1 MAKRKS
7 ENFLPQTFRTLSNRR
22 FLNAT
27 IDPLIQEPSLKKM
40 FGYIGQQDQSPV
52 FNKDDY
58 YINENDS
65 YSQFYQLEPGV
76 VIKKRQ
82 YGTNTYKVDNVYNY
96 VDLLNQIAADGGINN
111 NHDRLFSNRY
121 YSYNGFIDLD
131 KLTNYRQYYWVPGGP
146 LTVDVT
152 AANTPTQ
159 QNFYIHRNSYV
170 ANNQTELQS
179 AALGATGY
187 SVDGYTNVI
196 NPTLTLVRGGS
207 YTFNVNQDTEFWI
220 QTEIGVNGLSSVQN
234 NISTRDVLG
243 VTNNGTK
250 SGTVTFTVP
259 LSTAQDYLVNYTT
272 LSQTV
277 DLVVDDITYEQLQGQ
292 NYDSFILEYGLDGV
306 RAFDG
311 KYIVLTSTTGWG
323 TVSST
328 QWGGVWRLNVGNDPT
343 AADYRLMNLTYMA
356 DWPELN
362 KVFVTQGDVYG
373 HLYAYKDMFGVV
385 KKFPTLSAAQS
396 VLYYVDATNPL
407 VYGTIQLVD
416 PEPNSLLNVNDII
429 GRKNYTSPN
438 GINFTS
444 GLKVKF
450 TGVIVPAEY
459 QGNEYIVEGVGS
471 SIKLIKYADLVTPE
485 TINTNLGSSF
495 GNSRGYD
502 ADGTGYD
509 GTTNSPEQKD
519 YVTINRASIDGNSW
533 SRNNRWFHRDV
544 LQAAAD
550 YNNVS
555 YAFDSNQQAKRPIV
569 EFLPNLKLFNYGT
582 NYAGS
587 VTCIDSVTTSAFAQV
602 EGFNSYAV
610 KTNGVYNSDGIQLL
624 NGLSVIFTQET
635 DPVKRATL
643 YRVQNN
649 KTRTSATYNKLTFA
663 FTNSGSNYLYINDI
677 ANLAIG
683 QHVTGTGIPNYT
695 TITSIDTVF
704 DRVYISN
711 NITQDISSG
720 ATITFDNSYDQIHLV
735 PIKTFSNGDTVV
747 AMEGVANQGNMFYYL
762 DGEWV
767 TAQIR
772 NSRPQF
778 PLFDVIDQNGYSFG
792 NQTVYPSSDFSGSK
806 LFGYAVG
813 TGSRDSELG
822 FPLVYKSIGNLGDI
836 VFENYYQNESF
847 NYSLNQVDQAKS
859 INRGFGAIIVGWD
872 NYTLANGWYRVS
884 DKSKQYIT
892 KVFTASTV
900 SVNNFDLQVVYDNS
914 YYENNIFVYVNGV
927 LQSQTNYTLKTNS
940 ITSVIVFASD
950 LAVGDRVFVKI
961 YGTSAQ
967 YKETYTMPRNLTNN
981 SENTEFTTIT
991 LGQVRNH
998 LIEIGDNLLDLVG
1011 EPAGANNF
1019 RDLNYNYVGGKLLQ
1033 HSASMRPA
1041 ALLFANRDVDP
1052 MQFIR
1057 YAADSYNT
1065 FKNQLLNYITNTE
1078 FPNPTNYRDSLD
1090 MVLEEFSKV
1099 ANIGQPFYYT
1109 DMVGFG
1115 TDYIKN
1121 SYTVANTTYR
1131 SFNLTQDFADDT
1143 KGYRSLLVYLNGVLL
1158 LKNVDYTIGTRT
1170 ITINNNV
1177 TIVRNDKIE
1186 IYEYNNTQGCNIPAT
1201 PTKLG
1206 MYPKFKPE
1214 IFTDDTYVTP
1224 TLGVIG
1230 HDGSFT
1236 KGWGDYRDNILLEFE
1251 KRVYNNITTTYSEDS
1266 DVDLSSVVPSAFR
1279 VTDYTIDEWTQLL
1292 APQYLR
1298 WAHINNVDIFTNNT
1312 ITGDEFTFNY
1322 ATGTDKLFGQ
1332 PVPGYWRGIYKYFYD
1347 TDHPHTKPWEM
1358 LGFTQKPSWWQL
1370 RYGPAPYTS
1379 ENGVLWSDLEAGY
1392 VYNGNPTSAYYN
1404 SRYARP
1410 GLTSIIPVDEH
1421 GNLLNPNQCVLRNY
1435 DANYSAQNWVV
1446 GDQSPAETA
1455 WRRSVDYPFAVMM
1468 AWCLAKPAEWTALKY
1483 NTRDLAYN
1491 TLLNQF
1497 INKTNN
1503 NRQFDLTATGPS
1515 DFIPGYNVWLRDYLT
1530 NNNLDITENWIN
1542 VANNSTFNLV
1552 YKMGS
1557 YTDKSYLT
1565 IVADQVSPQSTNS
1578 SVIIPQENYQVKV
1591 TKSAPVAR
1599 AVYSAVIVQKVI
1611 NGYQVSGFDR
1621 ERPYFLTIPSRVSN
1635 NNYSIAVGNE
1645 RAIVYQDST
1654 DNVFSYPY
1662 GSIFNTKQQVVDFLV
1677 SYGRYLESQG
1687 FVFEQFLSDNT
1698 TKSDWVLAAK
1708 EFLFWNQQQWG
1719 NDTIISLT
1727 PAGTDVKFVSTFGV
1741 VDTLSNTNNYTKVV
1755 NSDNVT
1761 LTGSDYR
1768 VYRDDNLFQLE
1779 LKNAQKGV
1787 HLVDLAIIQYEH
1799 TLILDNNT
1807 VFNDIL
1813 YDEQVGSRQFRL
1825 RLDGAKTNDWN
1836 GSLYAPGFFVNVSDV
1851 PQWVAYTDYY
1861 KGDIVL
1867 FKSQYYAAQDF
1878 IPGTAQF
1885 VSSNWYPIN
1894 GDLLSKNLIP
1904 NMASG
1909 AAQFLNFHDP
1919 DTTDLNSAADLLS
1932 KSETGFSPRQ
1942 YFADLGL
1949 DNTSQYKFYLGM
1961 VSQKGTKAVLNA
1973 YLRNKQ
1979 KRIDSD
1985 IKLVEQW
1992 AIKLDNYGGTNQND
2006 KLEFNIGNATTVNNQ
2021 YLFELVNQT
2030 DARNQEINSI
2040 KPSDLLYKP
2049 YTYITDIFA
2058 KTQNNK
2064 TVIPTAGPVNPNDVD
2079 ATVFDINKIYNI
2091 SALSSILSEGS
2102 KVWIAA
2108 DSANQWGVY
2117 RLSQPG
2123 NVFVTYINQ
2132 INPTELQFTTN
2143 LPHNLSQY
2151 DYVMLKNGRLAAP
2164 TTGGAIT
2171 DMSGFY
2177 RVSKVTNTTF
2187 SVKITDNTTVG
2198 TGALNAILYKLVN
2211 VRYSTVNNF
2220 TNFVPV
2226 RGWNMGEIVYIDAGV
2241 DGYNVLQNSN
2251 SWVYTQTKS
2260 PVFTSPT
2267 DNFGSSIKINSTQG
2281 FVVVGSSAKSGTGSA
2296 FVYGKREDGSFQ
2308 EIGILAPDNRITT
2321 FGANVDIN
2329 DSNFAFVS
2337 APNAFKGIVYTA
2349 NVNSQEVQLTQAI
2362 HYDNLYAITAGFSQS
2377 NNSILLDTVFTF
2389 DSTANIAEQASYS
2402 LDNFKVGMEVAGL
2415 GINAGTVITSISSK
2429 ALTKTIVMNKN
2440 ANVYSSDTATI
2451 LQANSSIFKVLYANI
2466 TSANANI
2473 YISNSQS
2480 ITGVLTNSMPI
2491 LGNGIPAGTYI
2502 TAISNISGY
2511 NVFTLS
2517 SNVTTAN
2524 NSLLTIVQANANV
2537 VATVSSVTNTANTY
2551 FIISGATSL
2560 SGVSN
2565 GQPFI
2570 GANISNGT
2578 VIANTIVGAA
2588 YNILGVSSNVN
2599 IGAYLKLAIYPNVQP
2614 TSNFGYSISASGNG
2628 EWLYVGEPTTNSV
2641 YVYKY
2646 KHVYANSS
2654 LREGDGTQTS
2664 FTYPSGA
2671 TGSANDIKVYVDG
2684 VLKIPNY
2691 DYIKAPGQDI
2701 IAFDTAPVANA
2712 AINLVYEDHYVEVNR
2727 IVTDDPDALG
2737 FGTSVSTNYD
2747 GSTVVIGAANSS
2759 VNSTTTLAYSGKTY
2773 VYDRTAEIF
2782 VANGAT
2788 TTFQLSNALS
2798 NLTTITTPT
2807 LITNPSVTVD
2817 GANTNATFNTTT
2829 NQVSFANAPARG
2841 SIVRVETNQFV
2852 NTLIS
2857 YTDLSQEY
2865 SYYGTAVKLDSTGS
2879 IAFSGA
2885 PGYATSS
2892 SQNGAVFRLI
2902 NIPKLYGNVVGSKT
2916 GFSIAANSTIRIN
2929 DYLVKFGETLRPPYA
2944 PIYYSSNVDQV
2955 VSTIN
2960 AAGIPYITAGKIPN
2974 GAIYISSTDTSAS
2987 PRISLRNEGSDILG
3001 TLGIT
3006 QWNMVQKLTNPI
3018 AQDTARFGEILAI
3031 SPDAN
3036 SMVVGST
3043 LSNTK
3048 TTVTFDSKTTTYDRK
3063 GTRFRDVVYQSG
3075 AAHLYEYQT
3084 AANESATTYGSYAYA
3099 TLIQDQFANS
3109 YDRYSSGVDIGN
3121 NFLMVGAPHAHLLGN
3136 PVGAMY
3142 IYYNQN
3148 AAPVWQTIRSGGVDY
3163 DSRNI
3168 NRVYLYNST
3177 TARLIAELPVIDL
3190 PYAYLPNSSESY
3202 LDYVINYDPAVYNVA
3217 PTTISFSY
3225 DRKNAWGR
3233 EQVGKLWWDINSI
3246 KYYDNTQGDNLER
3259 FNYWGLA
3266 FPGSTV
3272 NVYEWIESDVLP
3284 KNYIGSSVN
3293 NTPLYTINDV
3303 YSSQVTVDEKTG
3315 QAVTKYYFWVKNSI
3329 LANTKRPSA
3338 REIQTALISPRNNSE
3353 PFAAVINKNAIGI
3366 FNAQNLV
3373 SIDTNLAIEYKNTLE
3388 PQLVHSEWTMFDDG
3402 TDLGVATE
3410 FLNKLNDSLTGQD
3423 ISGRIIPD
3431 FNLPIG
3437 QKYGMSVDLRQ
3448 SLFKDNYYARQ
3459 LFIEKINEICI
3470 KYPMVLTRNNA
3481 INQLNNIDPVPLSSE
3496 YTEVVNNITEL
3507 GYLNTAAYP
3516 IGTQVLVLSDSN
3528 SYNNGWSLFT
3538 LVFNSTSFARR
3549 WEYVRVQTYNTNDYW
3564 TYADWYS
3571 TKYNAQAPINH
3582 TVTTENDIANLTL
3595 NVNDL
3600 IYVTNSN
3607 SGGWKLV
3614 LVNATDLE
3622 LVAQQNATIQ
3632 FKSNLY
3638 NLAAASQGFQTSS
3651 FQSVGFDTD
3660 SNLEFNTI
3668 FDIIR
3673 DYLLIN
3679 EYRNEYK
3686 EAIALLIDIV
3696 ANQHQQTDW
3705 MMKTSLVDLYHRVRG
3720 LDQLPVYLPQPE
3732 NTVTE
3737 FFNEVKPFHTKLK
3750 QYIARYDNSNDIDK
3764 AYASITDFDLQPYKN
3779 TIVNSYRSPQ
3789 LGNSLDVDTLS
3800 NTAVYQPW
3808 VNNHKYGIT
3817 LVTLVDGGAGYD
3829 GSTTAVVVGDGTGAI
3844 VKPYILNGSVYTI
3857 EVINAGQNYTYAEV
3871 QIYGIGTGARAEAVL
3886 GLSLTRNFNTNIKF
3900 DRNQYFNNIQDW
3912 TANTSYAINDVIVY
3926 NATPYRCITAHTSG
3940 ATFDATKFLVL
3951 IVKVWYPKTTYNI
3964 NDIVVYNNTSY
3975 VVTTAFTSALT
3986 FDSTNMS
3993 SYNGLWLDNACDRV
4007 WAYYAPLSGMAGRD
4021 LAQVMTGI
4029 YYPGNGVIG
4038 PGFNQVPGYDVNY
4051 YDYIPYDYSTKDI
4064 ENVYDIYG
4072 VQSEDS
4078 IIRSLFT
4085 DTGLGLRPEDI
4096 DVVGGGFIDTYSSH
4110 APEELIP
4117 GQLTD
4122 TLDIKVNTLPITDGG
4137 PDIKIFTSNYIGSDT
4152 FSYDPEITGVELPLG
4167 GIEKF
4172 YVIDRNLGP
4181 IAETYHF
4188 TVDYYAKTI
4197 TVLYTPSSGTFFYVL
4212 MIGSNGVN
4220 PVTDL
4225 DYYADGT
4232 QTDFDIPD
4240 FVTTDVQ
4247 QAYVKVNGVKVSNWS
4262 LVNTLENGRTLLAVR
4277 FDTAPAAN
4285 DYVQVHLYAVAL
4297 GTKAYSEWH
4306 EQTFVIS
4313 SASYPTNYNF
4323 TLDNEEIYVE
4333 PVSSFPIVRL
4343 NGSDLLPPQQS
4354 YYFGD
4359 GVTTNFSM
4367 TDSWIETYASIV
4379 DPEIIVV
4386 VDGVTQVRGQDYT
4399 VDHGSYTAMP
4409 VIQFTTA
4416 PQSGARIV
4424 ISDSSQCDFKIYG
4437 NQIWISPSVVI
4448 TPNSKLTVLTQGNHD
4463 PNEQYTKL
4471 FSGDTA
4477 STSVID
4483 NGLDTTG
4490 FDSVGFDN
4498 ELSNYIGA
4506 VYYTLPRAITNIN
4519 QLYITLKAPNTTG
4532 GFPLLPYRDFKLI
4545 TPTIVVLDTSL
4556 NISGTSVI
4564 TVRIFGEPVR
4574 QRTLE
4579 FRMFKDMRDNSRIY
4593 AVKDKKATLTANL
4606 LANANYIYVDNV
4618 NYLQTPG
4625 TTPNNSG
4632 IVIINGE
4639 RITYGTLDRVN
4650 NRLGN
4655 LRRGTAGTG
4664 TPNLHVKG
4672 TLIYDSGST
4681 LEIPNTRE
4689 SFVQTPVETYI
4700 SSGLF
4705 TTYANSYTNNTIINR
4720 TLPLVPVVNN
4730 NANTTV
4736 TVRVTKNSTTLT
4748 ANSDYVVSAN
4758 SVTINSN
4765 VNLGTYA
4772 LANITTSNGN
4782 IYISNTYTTVSNAMI
4797 GQTIIGGNLFP
4808 STTITNVSNSAP
4820 YIVIQISSNQTV
4832 NANAN
4837 LQILDTITVYQ
4848 GLSNK
4853 MLVTANSYIR
4863 QGTLIQSFGT
4873 SLQDSTSSYAEFIRS
4888 Q

>member
-40 FGYIGQQDQSPV
+40 YGYIGQQDQSPV
-52 FNKDDY
+52 FEKGDY

-96 VDLLNQIAADGGINN
+96 VDLLNQIAADGGLNN

-159 QNFYIHRNSYV
+159 KDFYIHRNSYV

-187 SVDGYTNVI
+187 SVDGYNNVI
-196 NPTLTLVRGGS
+196 NPTITLVRGGS
-207 YTFNVNQDTEFWI
+207 YNFYVNQDTDFWI
-220 QTEIGVNGLSSVQN
+220 QTEIGVDGVSAVQN

-250 SGTVTFTVP
+250 SGTITFTVP
-259 LSTAQDYLVNYTT
+259 ISTAQDYLINYTT
-272 LSQTV
+272 LSQAV
-277 DLVVDDITYEQLQGQ
+277 DLIVDDVTYEELQGQ
-292 NYDSFILEYGLDGV
+292 NYDTFILTNGLDGN

-311 KYIVLTSTTGWG
+311 KYVVLTSTTGWG
-323 TVSST
+323 SVDSSK
-328 QWGGVWRLNVGNDPT
+328 WGGVWRINVGSDP
-343 AADYRLMNLTYMA
+343 AAPDYRLMNLTYLA
-356 DWPELN
+356 DWTVLN
-362 KVFVTQGDVYG
+362 KVFVNEGDVYG
-373 HLYAYKDMFGVV
+373 HVYAYKDLFGIIQ
-385 KKFPTLSAAQS
+385 KFPTLSAAQS

-429 GRKNYTSPN
+429 GRENYTSPN
-438 GINFTS
+438 GVQFTS

-450 TGVIVPAEY
+450 TGVVVPAEY

-485 TINTNLGSSF
+485 TINTNLGSAF

-502 ADGTGYD
+502 ADGTGFD

-519 YVTINRASIDGNSW
+519 YVTINRSSIDGNSW

-550 YNNVS
+550 YNNVN
-555 YAFDSNQQAKRPIV
+555 YTFDSNQQAKRPII
-569 EFLPNLKLFNYGT
+569 EFLPNIKLYNYGT

-610 KTNGVYNSDGIQLL
+610 KTDGVYNSDGIQLL

-643 YRVQNN
+643 YRVENN
-649 KTRTSATYNKLTFA
+649 KTRASATYNKTTNA
-663 FTNSGSNYLYINDI
+663 FSNNGFNYLNINDI
-677 ANLAIG
+677 AYLAVG
-683 QHVTGTGIPNYT
+683 QHVTGLGIPNYT

-711 NITQDISSG
+711 NLTQDVPAG
-720 ATITFDNSYDQIHLV
+720 TTITFDNSYDQIHLV
-735 PIKTFSNGDTVV
+735 PIKTFNNGDTVV
-747 AMEGVANQGNMFYYL
+747 AMEGVENQGNMFYYL

-767 TAQIR
+767 RSQIR

-778 PLFDVIDQNGYSFG
+778 PLFDIIDKNGYSFG
-792 NQTVYPSSDFSGSK
+792 NQTVYPSSDFTGSE
-806 LFGYAVG
+806 LFGYAIG
-813 TGSRDSELG
+813 TGTRDSELG

-836 VFENYYQNESF
+836 VFQNYYQTDTF
-847 NYSLNQVDQAKS
+847 HYSLNQVDQEEN
-859 INRGFGAIIVGWD
+859 INQGFAAVIVGWD

-892 KVFTASTV
+892 KVFTASAV
-900 SVNNFDLQVVYDNS
+900 QLNNFDLKVVYGNS
-914 YYENNIFVYVNGV
+914 YYENNVFVYVNGI
-927 LQSQTNYTLKTNS
+927 LQSQSNYTLKTSS
-940 ITSVIVFASD
+940 ITSVVSFTND
-950 LAVGDRVFVKI
+950 LVAGDRVFVKI
-961 YGTSAQ
+961 YGTSNV

-998 LIEIGDNLLDLVG
+998 LIEIGNNLLDLVG

-1033 HSASMRPA
+1033 HSASMRPS

-1052 MQFIR
+1052 IQFIR
-1057 YAADSYNT
+1057 YAADSYGI
-1065 FKNQLLNYITNTE
+1065 FKNQLLNYISNTE
-1078 FPNPTNYRDSLD
+1078 FPNPTNYRESLD

-1109 DMVGFG
+1109 DMIGFG

-1131 SFNLTQDFADDT
+1131 RYNLTQDFADDT
-1143 KGYRSLLVYLNGVLL
+1143 KGYRALLVYLNGVLL

-1170 ITINNNV
+1170 ITINDSV
-1177 TIVRNDKIE
+1177 TLVRNDKIDV
-1186 IYEYNNTQGCNIPAT
+1186 YEYNSTQGCNVPST
-1201 PTKLG
+1201 PSKLG

-1214 IFTDDTYVTP
+1214 ILIDDTYTTP
-1224 TLGVIG
+1224 TLGIIG

-1251 KRVYNNITTTYSEDS
+1251 KRVYNNITTTYAEDS
-1266 DVDLSSVVPSAFR
+1266 DVDLSSVVPGAFR

-1292 APQYLR
+1292 APAYLR
-1298 WAHINNVDIFTNNT
+1298 WSHINNVDIFNNT
-1312 ITGDEFTFNY
+1312 TVTGNPFTFNY
-1322 ATGTDKLFGQ
+1322 ATGTDKLFAK

-1358 LGFTQKPSWWQL
+1358 LGFTQKPTWWQN

-1379 ENGVLWSDLEAGY
+1379 ENSVLWNDLEAGF
-1392 VYNGNPTSAYYN
+1392 VYNGNPNDSYYN
-1404 SRYARP
+1404 ARYARP

-1421 GNLLNPNQCVLRNY
+1421 GNLLNPNQSVLGNY

-1497 INKTNN
+1497 INKKNN
-1503 NRQFDLTATGPS
+1503 NRQFEFTATGDT

-1542 VANNSTFNLV
+1542 VATNSTFNLV
-1552 YKMGS
+1552 YKMGA

-1591 TKSAPVAR
+1591 TKSAPVSR
-1599 AVYSAVIVQKVI
+1599 AVYSAVIVQKVV
-1611 NGYQVSGFDR
+1611 NGYQISGFDR
-1621 ERPYFLTIPSRVSN
+1621 ERPYFLTIPSRISN
-1635 NNYSIAVGNE
+1635 NNYTITVGTE
-1645 RAIVYQDST
+1645 RAIVYMDST

-1687 FVFEQFLSDNT
+1687 FVFEEFLSDNT

-1719 NDTIISLT
+1719 DDTIISLT

-1755 NSDNVT
+1755 NSDNTT
-1761 LTGSDYR
+1761 LTGGDYR

-1787 HLVDLAIIQYEH
+1787 HLIDLAIVQYEH

-1836 GSLYAPGFFVNVSDV
+1836 GSLYAPGFFVNVSEV

-1861 KGDIVL
+1861 KGDIIL
-1867 FKSQYYAAQDF
+1867 FKNQYYAAQDF
-1878 IPGTAQF
+1878 IPGSAQF
-1885 VSSNWYPIN
+1885 KSSNWYPIN

-1909 AAQFLNFHDP
+1909 AAQFINFHDP

-1961 VSQKGTKAVLNA
+1961 VSQKGTQAVLNA

-1992 AIKLDNYGGTNQND
+1992 AIKLDSYGGTNQND
-2006 KLEFNIGNATTVNNQ
+2006 KLEFNIGNAITINNQ
-2021 YLFELVNQT
+2021 YLFELINQT
-2030 DARNQEINSI
+2030 DQRIADTNTI

-2049 YTYITDIFA
+2049 RTYTTDIFA

-2064 TVIPTAGPVNPNDVD
+2064 EVIPTAGPVNPNDVD
-2079 ATVFDINKIYNI
+2079 ATVYDINKIYNI
-2091 SALSSILSEGS
+2091 SALNTILSEGS

-2108 DSANQWGVY
+2108 DSENQWGVY

-2123 NVFVTYINQ
+2123 QVFVTYINQ
-2132 INPTELQFTTN
+2132 ISPTELQFTTN

-2151 DYVMLKNGRLAAP
+2151 DYIMLKNGRLAAP
-2164 TTGGAIT
+2164 QTGGAIT

-2177 RVSKVTNTTF
+2177 RVKTVTNTTF
-2187 SVKITDNTTVG
+2187 NVKITDNTTIG

-2211 VRYSTVNNF
+2211 VRYTTANDF
-2220 TNFVPV
+2220 TGFVPV
-2226 RGWNMGEIVYIDAGV
+2226 RGWNMGEIVYIDAGL

-2260 PVFTSPT
+2260 PVFTGPT
-2267 DNFGSSIKINSTQG
+2267 DNFGSSVRINSTQG
-2281 FVVVGSSAKSGTGSA
+2281 FAVVGSSNKSGTGSA
-2296 FVYGKREDGSFQ
+2296 FVYGKREDNSFQ
-2308 EIGILAPDNRITT
+2308 EIGILAPDSRITT

-2329 DSNFAFVS
+2329 DSNFAIVS
-2337 APNAFKGIVYTA
+2337 APNAFKGIVYAA
-2349 NVNSQEVQLTQAI
+2349 NVNSQQVQLTQAI
-2362 HYDNLYAITAGFSQS
+2362 HYDNLYAISAGFSQS
-2377 NNSILLDTVFTF
+2377 NSSILLTTVYTF
-2389 DSTANIAEQASYS
+2389 DATGNIAQQASYS
-2402 LDNFKVGMEVAGL
+2402 VDNFAVGMGVGGAGV
-2415 GINAGTVITSISSK
+2415 NAGTVITSITTK
-2429 ALTKTIVMNKN
+2429 ATTNTIQLAASNGN
-2440 ANVYSSDTATI
+2440 TSIYSVTTGDSATI
-2451 LQANSSIFKVLYANI
+2451 LQANSSIFTTLYANI
-2466 TSANANI
+2466 TSANANV
-2473 YISNSQS
+2473 YIGNTGQS
-2480 ITGVLTNSMPI
+2480 ITGILANSMPV
-2491 LGNGIPAGTYI
+2491 LGNGIPSGTYI
-2502 TAISNISGY
+2502 ANISNITGY
-2511 NVFTLS
+2511 KVLTLS
-2517 SNVTTAN
+2517 SNVTVPSG
-2524 NSLLTIVQANANV
+2524 SLLTFVGSNAGV
-2537 VATVSSVTNTANTY
+2537 IQTGVSSVTTSGNNY
-2551 FIISGATSL
+2551 FIVSGATSL
-2560 SGVSN
+2560 YNVAN
-2565 GQPFI
+2565 GQPFVST
-2570 GANISNGT
+2570 AVPNGT
-2578 VIANTIVGAA
+2578 VISNLVIGPA

-2599 IGAYLKLAIYPNVQP
+2599 IDASTKIAIYPNVQP
-2614 TSNFGYSISASGNG
+2614 TSNFGYSISASGDG
-2628 EWLYVGEPTTNSV
+2628 KWLYIGEPTTNSV

-2646 KHVYANSS
+2646 TYVNANSS
-2654 LREGDGTQTS
+2654 LRQGDGTQTS
-2664 FTYPSGA
+2664 FSYPTGS
-2671 TGSANDIKVYVDG
+2671 TGSANDIKVYVNG

-2701 IAFDTAPVANA
+2701 ITFDIAPSASDI
-2712 AINLVYEDHYVEVNR
+2712 INLVYEDHYAEVNR
-2727 IVTDDPDALG
+2727 IVTDDPDASG

-2747 GSTVVIGAANSS
+2747 GSTVVVGAANSS
-2759 VNSTTTLAYSGKTY
+2759 VNSVTTLTNSGKTY
-2773 VYDRTAEIF
+2773 VFDRTAEIF
-2782 VANGAT
+2782 VANGVA

-2798 NLTTITTPT
+2798 SLTTITTPD
-2807 LITNPSVTVD
+2807 LIADPSVTVD
-2817 GANTNATFNTTT
+2817 GVDTTATFNTTV
-2829 NQVSFANAPARG
+2829 NQVTFANAPARG

-2857 YTDLSQEY
+2857 YTDIGQEN
-2865 SYYGTAVKLDSTGS
+2865 SNYGTAVKLDRDGTT
-2879 IAFSGA
+2879 AFSGA

-2892 SQNGAVFRLI
+2892 TQNGAVFRLI
-2902 NIPKLYGNVVGSKT
+2902 NVPKMYGNILGTKT
-2916 GFSIAANSTIRIN
+2916 GFTVTANNSIRIN
-2929 DYLVKFGETLRPPYA
+2929 DYLVTFSGGNAT
-2944 PIYYSSNVDQV
+2944 SV
-2955 VSTIN
+2955 VNNIN
-2960 AAGIPYITAGKIPN
+2960 AANIPYVTSGLVSN
-2974 GAIYISSTDTSAS
+2974 GAIYISSSDTNSTVKL
-2987 PRISLRNEGSDILG
+2987 RIRNEYGDPL
-3001 TLGIT
+3001 TAMGIT
-3006 QWNMVQKLTNPI
+3006 QWKLVQKLTNPI
-3018 AQDTARFGEILAI
+3018 AQDTARFGEILAL
-3031 SPDAN
+3031 SPYAN

-3048 TTVTFDSKTTTYDRK
+3048 TTVTFDSKTTTFDRS
-3063 GTRFRDVVYQSG
+3063 GTRFRDTVYRSG
-3075 AAHLYEYQT
+3075 AAHLYEYQ
-3084 AANESATTYGSYAYA
+3084 ALANEDSQNYGSFAYA
-3099 TLIQDQFANS
+3099 SLIQDQFANS
-3109 YDRYSSGVDIGN
+3109 YDRYASGVDISD
-3121 NFLMVGAPHAHLLGN
+3121 NFLMVGAPHAYLLGN

-3148 AAPVWQTIRSGGVDY
+3148 AAPVWQTIRSGGVDF

-3168 NRVYLYNST
+3168 DRVYLYNST

-3190 PYAYLPNSSESY
+3190 PYGYLPNSSESY
-3202 LDYVINYDPAVYNVA
+3202 IDYTINYDPAVYNQV
-3217 PTTISFSY
+3217 PTTTSFSY

-3233 EQVGKLWWDINSI
+3233 QQVGKLWWDINSI
-3246 KYYDNTQGDNLER
+3246 KYYDNTQGDNVER

-3284 KNYIGSSVN
+3284 KDYVGSSAN
-3293 NTPLYTINDV
+3293 NTPLYTVNDV
-3303 YSSQVTVDEKTG
+3303 YCSQVTVDEKTG
-3315 QAVTKYYFWVKNSI
+3315 QAITKYYFWVKNSI

-3388 PQLVHSEWTMFDDG
+3388 PQLVHGEWTMFDDG
-3402 TDLGVATE
+3402 SDLGVAVE

-3423 ISGRIIPD
+3423 DSGRIVPD

-3459 LFIEKINEICI
+3459 LFIEKINQICI
-3470 KYPMVLTRNNA
+3470 KYPMVLTRSNA
-3481 INQLNNIDPVPLSSE
+3481 IDQLNNVDPIPASTE
-3496 YTEVVNNITEL
+3496 YTLTVNNLTEL
-3507 GYLNTAAYP
+3507 GYINTAAYP
-3516 IGTQVLVLSDSN
+3516 IGTQVLVLQDSN
-3528 SYNNGWSLFT
+3528 SYNNGWSLFK
-3538 LVFNSTSFARR
+3538 LVFNSTSYARR
-3549 WEYVRVQTYNTNDYW
+3549 WEYVRVQTYNANNYW

-3571 TKYNAQAPINH
+3571 TKYNPQAPVNH
-3582 TVTTENDIANLTL
+3582 TVTTENDIANLQL

-3600 IYVTNSN
+3600 IYVTDSN

-3614 LVNATDLE
+3614 LVNANDLE

-3632 FKSNLY
+3632 FTSNLY
-3638 NLAAASQGFQTSS
+3638 SLAAASQGFQTSS

-3660 SNLEFNTI
+3660 SNLEFNVI
-3668 FDIIR
+3668 FAVIR

-3679 EYRNEYK
+3679 EYRSEYK

-3696 ANQHQQTDW
+3696 ASQHQQTDW

-3732 NTVTE
+3732 DTVTD

-3750 QYIARYDNSNDIDK
+3750 QYIARYDNSNDIDM

-3779 TIVNSYRSPQ
+3779 SLTGKYRSPQ
-3789 LGNSLDVDTLS
+3789 LGNSLDNDALA

-3808 VNNHKYGIT
+3808 VNNHKYSID

-3829 GSTTAVVVGDGTGAI
+3829 GSTTAVVIGDGTGAV

-3857 EVINAGQNYTYAEV
+3857 EVINAGQDYTYATVE
-3871 QIYGIGTGARAEAVL
+3871 IYGIGTGAKAEAVL
-3886 GLSLTRNFNTNIKF
+3886 GSSLTRNINATVKF
-3900 DRNQYFNNIQDW
+3900 DRNQYFNNVLDW
-3912 TANTSYAINDVIVY
+3912 AANTSYAINDVIVY
-3926 NATPYRCITAHTSG
+3926 EATPYRCITAHTSG
-3940 ATFDATKFLVL
+3940 STFDATKFLVL
-3951 IVKVWYPKTTYNI
+3951 IVKVWYPKTDYNI

-3975 VVTTAFTSALT
+3975 VVDTAFTSGLT
-3986 FDSTNMS
+3986 FSSANMS

-4029 YYPGNGVIG
+4029 YYPGNQVIG

-4051 YDYIPYDYSTKDI
+4051 YDYIPYDYATKDI

-4122 TLDIKVNTLPITDGG
+4122 ALDIKVNTLPYRDGG

-4152 FSYDPEITGVELPLG
+4152 FSYDPEITGVDFPIG

-4172 YVIDRNLGP
+4172 YVIDRDLGP
-4181 IAETYHF
+4181 IAETYHY

-4197 TVLYTPSSGTFFYVL
+4197 TVLYTPTAGTFFYVL

-4220 PVTDL
+4220 PVTDI
-4225 DYYADGT
+4225 DYYADGV
-4232 QTDFDIPD
+4232 QTDFDVPD
-4240 FVTTDVQ
+4240 FVVTDVQ
-4247 QAYVKVNGVKVSNWS
+4247 QAYVKINGAKVDNWT
-4262 LVNTLENGRTLLAVR
+4262 LVDKLENGRTLLAVR
-4277 FDTAPAAN
+4277 FDTAPNAN
-4285 DYVQVHLYAVAL
+4285 DYVQVHLYSVAL
-4297 GTKAYSEWH
+4297 GTKAYSEWY
-4306 EQTFVIS
+4306 EQTFVIPT
-4313 SASYPTNYNF
+4313 ASYPVNYNF
-4323 TLDNEEIYVE
+4323 TLDREELYVE
-4333 PVSSFPIVRL
+4333 PISSYPIVRL

-4359 GVTTNFSM
+4359 GVTTDFSM
-4367 TDSWIETYASIV
+4367 TDSWIETIANIV

-4386 VDGVTQVRGQDYT
+4386 VDNVTQVRNQDYT
-4399 VDHGSYTAMP
+4399 VYHDPLNLVMP
-4409 VIQFTTA
+4409 VIQFTSA
-4416 PQSGARIV
+4416 PASGARIV

-4437 NQIWISPSVVI
+4437 NQLWISPQVTISD
-4448 TPNSKLTVLTQGNHD
+4448 NSKLTVLTQGNHD

-4477 STSVID
+4477 TSSVID

-4490 FDSVGFDN
+4490 FDTVGFDN
-4498 ELSNYIGA
+4498 ELSSYIGA
-4506 VYYTLPRAITNIN
+4506 VYYTLPRAVTNIN
-4519 QLYITLKAPNTTG
+4519 QIYITLKAPNTTG
-4532 GFPLLPYRDFKLI
+4532 GFPLLPYSDFKLV
-4545 TPTIVVLDTSL
+4545 TPTIVVLDTAL

-4574 QRTLE
+4574 QNTLE
-4579 FRMFKDMRDNSRIY
+4579 FRIFKDMRENTRMY
-4593 AVKDKKATLTANL
+4593 AVKSKKATLTANL
-4606 LANANYIYVDNV
+4606 TANASYIYVDNV
-4618 NYLQTPG
+4618 NYLQAPG
-4625 TTPNNSG
+4625 ITPNNTG
-4632 IVIINGE
+4632 IVVINGE
-4639 RITYGTLDRVN
+4639 RISYGTLDRVN

-4664 TPNLHVKG
+4664 TPNLIVKG
-4672 TLIYDSGST
+4672 TTIYDSSST
-4681 LEIPNTRE
+4681 MEIPNTRE
-4689 SFVQTPVETYI
+4689 TFVQTPVETFI

-4705 TTYANSYTNNTIINR
+4705 TTYANTYTNNTIIDR
-4720 TLPLVPVVNN
+4720 TLPLVPIINN
-4730 NANTTV
+4730 SANTIV
-4736 TVRVTKNSTTLT
+4736 QVSVVKNSTTLA
-4748 ANSDYVVSAN
+4748 ANSDYVISGN
-4758 SVTINSN
+4758 SVIINSN
-4765 VNLGTYA
+4765 VNLGTFA
-4772 LANITTSNGN
+4772 IANITTSNGN

-4797 GQTIIGGNLFP
+4797 GQTIIGGNLYP

-4820 YIVIQISSNQTV
+4820 YIVIAISNPQTV

-4837 LQILDTITVYQ
+4837 LQILDTITVNQ
-4848 GLSNK
+4848 GVSNK
-4853 MLVTANSYIR
+4853 MLVAANSYIR

-4873 SLQDSTSSYAEFIRS
+4873 SLQDSTSAYAEFIRS